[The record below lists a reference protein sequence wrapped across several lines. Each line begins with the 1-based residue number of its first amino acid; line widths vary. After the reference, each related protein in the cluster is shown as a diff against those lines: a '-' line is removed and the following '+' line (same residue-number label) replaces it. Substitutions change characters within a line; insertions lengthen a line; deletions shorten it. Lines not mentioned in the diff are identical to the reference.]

1 MDLQT
6 TIHAALE
13 DELLY
18 CGCSADDRVE
28 EIFERLRK
36 TLVPGMSYQTF
47 DLAVADAK
55 RDAEEMLGHY
65 VLLNL
70 RMTSE
75 AIVDALAASESE
87 GEGGT
92 S

>member
-36 TLVPGMSYQTF
+36 ALVPNLPYQTF
-47 DLAVADAK
+47 DLIVADAK

-65 VLLNL
+65 VLLDL
-70 RMTSE
+70 RITSE
-75 AIVDALAASESE
+75 AIVDALATSEPE
-87 GEGGT
+87 GEG